1 MQSKSPGL
9 RVSTATKP
17 TYGYMCMIMC
27 QFTGSRGQVGG
38 FYSLLFSA
46 FFFRGKVSCWI
57 CIHSFTFVKVRKK
70 SVISVCEPPMCLLR
84 FELWSPTLYLL
95 RTILVLFAMMEILIY
110 ISIKTV
116 HGSISL
122 HTSPMLVLFQPFVS
136 SQSSSC

>member
-84 FELWSPTLYLL
+84 FELWSPTLYLFKDHPCVVCHDGNTNL
-95 RTILVLFAMMEILIY
+95 HFHQNCTW
-110 ISIKTV
+110 V
-116 HGSISL
+116 HFSPHFTSACSL
-122 HTSPMLVLFQPFVS
+122 STF
-136 SQSSSC
+136 C